1 METGLPSDSVKCR
14 PPVTLC
20 TCPNTFTCYA
30 YQKSTFKKI
39 PDSNLYGVR
48 EKTMMKSILN
58 KLINNVYTLQKS
70 QPQQSSSPLYIDIH
84 LFLWTH
90 FWRDVVWYKLSFSV
104 GCYFSVRCYHFLKV
118 YLLPFIPILR
128 PLHFLMAFH

>member
-1 METGLPSDSVKCR
+1 METGLPLDSVKCR

-70 QPQQSSSPLYIDIH
+70 QPQQSSCPLYIDIH

-104 GCYFSVRCYHFLKV
+104 GCYFQYVVTTSLKFTFYRLFLCFD
-118 YLLPFIPILR
+118 LFI
-128 PLHFLMAFH
+128 F